1 MLILVKSFEGKNRTG
16 DPGLSHQCSTTSC
29 SLAHLDGLALR
40 FPRLWVGGAI
50 YLVFTGP
57 DPGSPKL
64 GFASESP
71 LRGVLLICRDPAGS
85 CCGQGQHEQSWEC
98 CLSRGKFPCCSLGLA
113 QCPYVSCVHMH

>member
-1 MLILVKSFEGKNRTG
+1 MFNYKLQLGTLGRLGTPLPKVG
-16 DPGLSHQCSTTSC
+16 DETVES
-29 SLAHLDGLALR
+29 
-40 FPRLWVGGAI
+40 WVGGAI

-57 DPGSPKL
+57 DTGSPKL

-113 QCPYVSCVHMH
+113 QCPYVSCVQRH